1 MREFHYEISAK
12 LLGIVFENQQPIFS
26 RNKRGERT
34 RGFDQRKGQITR
46 GINRWFGVFL
56 NRHMGK
62 ARFVKSCYWPNGKI
76 VRDQEKFKWAS
87 DWTLSDDFDQD
98 SFLFLTGNIAKR
110 LILAVF
116 LVERNIENV

>member
-76 VRDQEKFKWAS
+76 VRDQEKFNKLGFMYKKLALQYTS
-87 DWTLSDDFDQD
+87 QK
-98 SFLFLTGNIAKR
+98 LFHNSKS
-110 LILAVF
+110 
-116 LVERNIENV
+116 